1 MGIGGGIMKKLGII
15 DIGSNSIRLIL
26 IGVEDNYTFS
36 IIDEVKESV
45 RLGKDINE
53 NGELDSDRMETAFNT
68 LSFFKKLCIYQ
79 NVTELL
85 AVATEAVRKAS
96 NQKYFLDRAKEV
108 LNLDIRIL
116 SGVEEAYYDYFG
128 TVNTLETADSVLMDI
143 GGSSTELAHIKNSKL
158 ISSISL
164 PFGAID
170 LSERFSLFET
180 MDEKKEK
187 DLADYLKSF
196 YKQVPWLKNL
206 QNVDVIGIGGSIRN
220 IAKIHQKLCLYP
232 MNNLHNYR
240 MNSKD
245 VLNIYKIIK
254 ATNLEQRRK
263 IKGLS
268 KDRADIIL
276 GPLAALTTLQE
287 YVNSKEVCICSHGIR
302 DGLLYEYLLNSRT
315 PIFDVFDFSIK
326 KHLDKY
332 SQFEAHPRKVWSLM
346 ESLYNQLNPLLKL
359 TINPYKVIKTAS
371 LLHDCGININYYD
384 HHKHSFYIIL
394 NSNINGLTHK
404 EQLMA
409 AYVAANHR
417 RNNFKV
423 NTEYLD
429 KILSG
434 QDVSDID
441 KLSILLRICES
452 LDTGMNSNV
461 DGIQCSFENDKVVI
475 KLQSK
480 DNPILEIHDAMEAA
494 PAFKKIFNRTLV
506 IT

>member
-1 MGIGGGIMKKLGII
+1 VKILKKLGII

-26 IGVEDNYTFS
+26 IEFDENYTFN

-45 RLGKDINE
+45 RLGKDMTE
-53 NGELDSDRMETAFNT
+53 NGELDSVKMEIAINT
-68 LSFFKKLCIYQ
+68 LSFFKKLCISQ
-79 NVTELL
+79 NVTEIL
-85 AVATEAVRKAS
+85 AVATEAMRKAT
-96 NQKYFLDRAKEV
+96 NQKQFLDRAKAE
-108 LNLDIRIL
+108 LSLDIRIL
-116 SGVEEAYYDYFG
+116 SGAEEAYYDYFG
-128 TVNTLETADSVLMDI
+128 TVNTLEIDEGLLMDI
-143 GGSSTELAHIKNSKL
+143 GGSSTELAHIKNRKL
-158 ISSISL
+158 VSSISL

-170 LSERFSLFET
+170 LSEKFSLFET
-180 MDEKKEK
+180 IDEKKENE
-187 DLADYLKSF
+187 LVAYVNSF
-196 YKQVPWLKNL
+196 YKDISWLKTL
-206 QNVDVIGIGGSIRN
+206 QNINIIGIGGSIRN

-240 MNSKD
+240 MNSND
-245 VLNIYKIIK
+245 VSNIYKIIK

-287 YVNSKEVCICSHGIR
+287 YVSSKELCICSHGIR
-302 DGLLYEYLLNSRT
+302 DGLLYEYMLSSST
-315 PIFDVFDFSIK
+315 TVFDVFDFSIK
-326 KHLDKY
+326 KHLNKY
-332 SQFEAHPRKVWSLM
+332 SQYETHPIKVWSLM

-359 TINPYKVIKTAS
+359 KINPYKVIKAAS

-384 HHKHSFYIIL
+384 HHKHSFYMIL

-409 AYVAANHR
+409 SYVAANHR

-429 KILSG
+429 KILFPE
-434 QDVSDID
+434 DIVTID
-441 KLSILLRICES
+441 KLSVLLRICES

-461 DGIQCSFENDKVVI
+461 DGVQCSFERDKVVI
-475 KLQSK
+475 KVQAKS
-480 DNPILEIHDAMEAA
+480 NPILEIHDAMEAA